1 MKPAAAIA
9 RPQTM
14 TAPITIRPS
23 QRACSTQPVV
33 SAATVAPAET
43 LAYSRPVPL
52 APASKTV
59 SASTANSARG
69 MPNVIATRSIANEPI
84 SALLPRTNRRPSTIE
99 RRIGGCSVVG
109 RRGLEP
115 GERERDPHHH
125 HERRPP
131 APAYAASTP
140 NAAIISPPS
149 AGPTTADIVCR
160 P

>member
-9 RPQTM
+9 RPHTI

-23 QRACSTQPVV
+23 HRACSTQPVV
-33 SAATVAPAET
+33 SAAIVAPAET
-43 LAYSRPVPL
+43 LAYNRPVPL

-59 SASTANSARG
+59 SARTANSARG

-99 RRIGGCSVVG
+99 RKIGGCSASVG
-109 RRGLEP
+109 AGSSRGRASVIP
-115 GERERDPHHH
+115 IITRK
-125 HERRPP
+125 
-131 APAYAASTP
+131 ATVWPAYAASTP
-140 NAAIISPPS
+140 NAAIIRPPT
-149 AGPTTADIVCR
+149 AGPITADIVCR